1 MSDDNKLFEFMT
13 KMYSEM
19 QEGFKEVKS
28 IKNEVSSIKNEVSSI
43 KNEVDSIKNE
53 VNSIKDEVRKLGIK
67 IDSEL
72 IPTAVATLDGY
83 KDNAEHI
90 TIIDDKIDRLRIDVN
105 NISMKTIYNDSRII
119 EISRDLKKA
128 E

>member
-13 KMYSEM
+13 TIYSEM

-28 IKNEVSSIKNEVSSI
+28 IKNEVS
-43 KNEVDSIKNE
+43 SIKNE

-128 E
+128 K

>member
-19 QEGFKEVKS
+19 QEGFKEVK
-28 IKNEVSSIKNEVSSI
+28 SIKNEVSSI

-90 TIIDDKIDRLRIDVN
+90 LIIDDKIDRLRIDVN